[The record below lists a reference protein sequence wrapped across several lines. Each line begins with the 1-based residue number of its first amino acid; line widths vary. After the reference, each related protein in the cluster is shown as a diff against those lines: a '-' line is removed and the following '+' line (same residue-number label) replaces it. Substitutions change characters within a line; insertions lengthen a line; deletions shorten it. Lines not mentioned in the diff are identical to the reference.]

1 MNNNYKRIQAID
13 VDTGEVL
20 GTTYMKTNGSEE
32 IILKSEK
39 KRNLTPEQKMFL
51 NERNEF
57 RNHCKE
63 LGGYVHMIYAKN
75 ELLFN
80 SLGIDKANISRIIY
94 LATYSDYNQK
104 GLLVIKNRD
113 KFGKYTG
120 NEPMTRKQIQTVL
133 KLGNT
138 AFKSFLKDMK
148 DNNLMFELDKAFFVN
163 TQYFIKGEVENIDK
177 AQQSYCRLFINTIR
191 KLYEGCKPTKHK
203 VLANVYQL
211 IPFVH
216 YSNNMI
222 CHNPN
227 TLENNVKPM
236 TLNEIGTLLNINDNK
251 GNLRKLVKELSNFTV
266 STNDKEFK
274 LFAYVVID
282 GKDFYFINPYI
293 IYSGNDIKKLR
304 WVADT
309 YFFRS

>member
-39 KRNLTPEQKMFL
+39 KRNLTPEQRMFL

-80 SLGIDKANISRIIY
+80 GLGIGKANISRIIY

-113 KFGKYTG
+113 KFGKYIG
-120 NEPMTRKQIQTVL
+120 NEPMTRKQIQTAL
-133 KLGNT
+133 KLGDT

-163 TQYFIKGEVENIDK
+163 TQYFIKCEVENIDK
-177 AQQSYCRLFINTIR
+177 ANQSYCRLFINTIR
-191 KLYEGCKPTKHK
+191 NSPIFEILVFTN
-203 VLANVYQL
+203 VLVDVF
-211 IPFVH
+211 P
-216 YSNNMI
+216 
-222 CHNPN
+222 
-227 TLENNVKPM
+227 
-236 TLNEIGTLLNINDNK
+236 
-251 GNLRKLVKELSNFTV
+251 R
-266 STNDKEFK
+266 
-274 LFAYVVID
+274 
-282 GKDFYFINPYI
+282 
-293 IYSGNDIKKLR
+293 
-304 WVADT
+304 
-309 YFFRS
+309 